1 MTISV
6 RQALLV
12 VTLFG
17 HMQHR
22 ADIGKG
28 KEVNNSPQ

>member
-6 RQALLV
+6 RQALPV

-17 HMQHR
+17 HMPYR

-28 KEVNNSPQ
+28 KEVDNRPQ